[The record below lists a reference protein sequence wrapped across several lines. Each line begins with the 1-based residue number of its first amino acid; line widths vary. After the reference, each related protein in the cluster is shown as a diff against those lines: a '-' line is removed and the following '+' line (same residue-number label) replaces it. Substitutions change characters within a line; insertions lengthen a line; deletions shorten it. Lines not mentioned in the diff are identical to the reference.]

1 MKKNTATWILLA
13 ALVALGVASLFI
25 GAIDVDFRGLLR
37 ADSLQWK
44 IFLAS
49 RVPRLL
55 AILCTGIGMSI
66 AGLIMQQLCMNKF
79 ISPTTGAT
87 ISSAQLGI
95 LFALLFMPN
104 STLWGRALFAFAAA
118 VAGTWVF
125 VLFIQRIRFKDV
137 IMVPLV
143 GIMFSDIIR
152 GVTGFLSYKFDMTQS
167 LSSWLVGHFSLVIRG
182 NYEIVYLV
190 VPLVLLACLF
200 ANHFNIV
207 GMGREF
213 SRNLVRGRKSDM
225 KQKNLSGMSKILI
238 MLAVTLLVAAAYTV
252 FGLRFSN
259 ERLLHYQLEK
269 RIPKLIVIAL
279 TAFSIGSASIVFQS
293 VINNTIVTP
302 CLLGMDALYTLVHTL
317 VYFFAGAASVLVT
330 NKQIAFSVDLA
341 IMAVV
346 GMVIYSYTFKKT
358 GSNVLYVILIGTVLT
373 SLFSSLQ
380 STMTRMMDPNAY
392 DTLLT
397 TLVASFDNANTS
409 LIVFSAVV
417 LLFVALFFWKDLR
430 LLDALTLG
438 KDKAVNLGIDY
449 DRSIRRLLFAVTL
462 YMTVATALVGPL
474 AFLGLIIAN
483 LSRQVMQTYR
493 HSLLISASVL
503 FGMIVLLGGQFLVE
517 RIFSYNI
524 PVSVFITTGGGIY
537 FLYLLLVKRKPY

>member
-1 MKKNTATWILLA
+1 
-13 ALVALGVASLFI
+13 
-25 GAIDVDFRGLLR
+25 
-37 ADSLQWK
+37 
-44 IFLAS
+44 
-49 RVPRLL
+49 
-55 AILCTGIGMSI
+55 
-66 AGLIMQQLCMNKF
+66 
-79 ISPTTGAT
+79 
-87 ISSAQLGI
+87 
-95 LFALLFMPN
+95 
-104 STLWGRALFAFAAA
+104 
-118 VAGTWVF
+118 
-125 VLFIQRIRFKDV
+125 
-137 IMVPLV
+137 
-143 GIMFSDIIR
+143 
-152 GVTGFLSYKFDMTQS
+152 
-167 LSSWLVGHFSLVIRG
+167 
-182 NYEIVYLV
+182 
-190 VPLVLLACLF
+190 
-200 ANHFNIV
+200 
-207 GMGREF
+207 
-213 SRNLVRGRKSDM
+213 
-225 KQKNLSGMSKILI
+225 

-346 GMVIYSYTFKKT
+346 GMVIYSYMFKKT

-373 SLFSSLQ
+373 SFFSSLQ

-392 DTLLT
+392 ETLLT

-409 LIVFSAVV
+409 LILFSAVV

-483 LSRQVMQTYR
+483 LSRQLMQTYR

>member
-1 MKKNTATWILLA
+1 
-13 ALVALGVASLFI
+13 
-25 GAIDVDFRGLLR
+25 
-37 ADSLQWK
+37 
-44 IFLAS
+44 
-49 RVPRLL
+49 
-55 AILCTGIGMSI
+55 
-66 AGLIMQQLCMNKF
+66 
-79 ISPTTGAT
+79 
-87 ISSAQLGI
+87 
-95 LFALLFMPN
+95 
-104 STLWGRALFAFAAA
+104 
-118 VAGTWVF
+118 
-125 VLFIQRIRFKDV
+125 
-137 IMVPLV
+137 
-143 GIMFSDIIR
+143 
-152 GVTGFLSYKFDMTQS
+152 
-167 LSSWLVGHFSLVIRG
+167 
-182 NYEIVYLV
+182 
-190 VPLVLLACLF
+190 
-200 ANHFNIV
+200 
-207 GMGREF
+207 
-213 SRNLVRGRKSDM
+213 M

-346 GMVIYSYTFKKT
+346 GMVIYSYMFKKT

-392 DTLLT
+392 ETLLT

-409 LIVFSAVV
+409 LILFSAVV
-417 LLFVALFFWKDLR
+417 LFLVALFYWKDLR

-483 LSRQVMQTYR
+483 LSRQLMQTYR

>member
-1 MKKNTATWILLA
+1 
-13 ALVALGVASLFI
+13 
-25 GAIDVDFRGLLR
+25 
-37 ADSLQWK
+37 
-44 IFLAS
+44 
-49 RVPRLL
+49 
-55 AILCTGIGMSI
+55 
-66 AGLIMQQLCMNKF
+66 
-79 ISPTTGAT
+79 
-87 ISSAQLGI
+87 
-95 LFALLFMPN
+95 
-104 STLWGRALFAFAAA
+104 
-118 VAGTWVF
+118 
-125 VLFIQRIRFKDV
+125 
-137 IMVPLV
+137 
-143 GIMFSDIIR
+143 
-152 GVTGFLSYKFDMTQS
+152 
-167 LSSWLVGHFSLVIRG
+167 
-182 NYEIVYLV
+182 
-190 VPLVLLACLF
+190 
-200 ANHFNIV
+200 
-207 GMGREF
+207 
-213 SRNLVRGRKSDM
+213 
-225 KQKNLSGMSKILI
+225 

-269 RIPKLIVIAL
+269 RIPRLIVIAL

-346 GMVIYSYTFKKT
+346 GMVIYSYMFKKT

-409 LIVFSAVV
+409 LILFSAVV
-417 LLFVALFFWKDLR
+417 LFLVALFFWKDLR

-449 DRSIRRLLFAVTL
+449 DRCIRRLLFAVTL

-483 LSRQVMQTYR
+483 LSRQLMQTYR

>member
-1 MKKNTATWILLA
+1 
-13 ALVALGVASLFI
+13 
-25 GAIDVDFRGLLR
+25 
-37 ADSLQWK
+37 
-44 IFLAS
+44 
-49 RVPRLL
+49 
-55 AILCTGIGMSI
+55 
-66 AGLIMQQLCMNKF
+66 
-79 ISPTTGAT
+79 
-87 ISSAQLGI
+87 
-95 LFALLFMPN
+95 
-104 STLWGRALFAFAAA
+104 
-118 VAGTWVF
+118 
-125 VLFIQRIRFKDV
+125 
-137 IMVPLV
+137 
-143 GIMFSDIIR
+143 
-152 GVTGFLSYKFDMTQS
+152 
-167 LSSWLVGHFSLVIRG
+167 
-182 NYEIVYLV
+182 
-190 VPLVLLACLF
+190 
-200 ANHFNIV
+200 
-207 GMGREF
+207 
-213 SRNLVRGRKSDM
+213 M

-346 GMVIYSYTFKKT
+346 GMVIYSYMFKKT

-373 SLFSSLQ
+373 SFFSSLQ

-392 DTLLT
+392 ETLLT

-409 LIVFSAVV
+409 LILFSAVV

-483 LSRQVMQTYR
+483 LSRQLMQTYR

>member
-1 MKKNTATWILLA
+1 
-13 ALVALGVASLFI
+13 
-25 GAIDVDFRGLLR
+25 
-37 ADSLQWK
+37 
-44 IFLAS
+44 
-49 RVPRLL
+49 
-55 AILCTGIGMSI
+55 
-66 AGLIMQQLCMNKF
+66 
-79 ISPTTGAT
+79 
-87 ISSAQLGI
+87 
-95 LFALLFMPN
+95 
-104 STLWGRALFAFAAA
+104 
-118 VAGTWVF
+118 
-125 VLFIQRIRFKDV
+125 
-137 IMVPLV
+137 
-143 GIMFSDIIR
+143 
-152 GVTGFLSYKFDMTQS
+152 
-167 LSSWLVGHFSLVIRG
+167 
-182 NYEIVYLV
+182 
-190 VPLVLLACLF
+190 
-200 ANHFNIV
+200 
-207 GMGREF
+207 
-213 SRNLVRGRKSDM
+213 
-225 KQKNLSGMSKILI
+225 

-346 GMVIYSYTFKKT
+346 GMVIYSYMFKKT

-417 LLFVALFFWKDLR
+417 LFLVALFFRKDLR

-483 LSRQVMQTYR
+483 LSRQLMQTYR

>member
-1 MKKNTATWILLA
+1 
-13 ALVALGVASLFI
+13 
-25 GAIDVDFRGLLR
+25 
-37 ADSLQWK
+37 
-44 IFLAS
+44 
-49 RVPRLL
+49 
-55 AILCTGIGMSI
+55 
-66 AGLIMQQLCMNKF
+66 
-79 ISPTTGAT
+79 
-87 ISSAQLGI
+87 
-95 LFALLFMPN
+95 
-104 STLWGRALFAFAAA
+104 
-118 VAGTWVF
+118 
-125 VLFIQRIRFKDV
+125 
-137 IMVPLV
+137 
-143 GIMFSDIIR
+143 
-152 GVTGFLSYKFDMTQS
+152 
-167 LSSWLVGHFSLVIRG
+167 
-182 NYEIVYLV
+182 
-190 VPLVLLACLF
+190 
-200 ANHFNIV
+200 
-207 GMGREF
+207 
-213 SRNLVRGRKSDM
+213 
-225 KQKNLSGMSKILI
+225 

-346 GMVIYSYTFKKT
+346 GMVIYSYMFKKT

-409 LIVFSAVV
+409 LILFSAVV

-449 DRSIRRLLFAVTL
+449 DRCIRRLLFAVTL

-483 LSRQVMQTYR
+483 LSRQLMQTYR

>member
-1 MKKNTATWILLA
+1 
-13 ALVALGVASLFI
+13 
-25 GAIDVDFRGLLR
+25 
-37 ADSLQWK
+37 
-44 IFLAS
+44 
-49 RVPRLL
+49 
-55 AILCTGIGMSI
+55 
-66 AGLIMQQLCMNKF
+66 
-79 ISPTTGAT
+79 
-87 ISSAQLGI
+87 
-95 LFALLFMPN
+95 
-104 STLWGRALFAFAAA
+104 
-118 VAGTWVF
+118 
-125 VLFIQRIRFKDV
+125 
-137 IMVPLV
+137 
-143 GIMFSDIIR
+143 
-152 GVTGFLSYKFDMTQS
+152 
-167 LSSWLVGHFSLVIRG
+167 
-182 NYEIVYLV
+182 
-190 VPLVLLACLF
+190 
-200 ANHFNIV
+200 
-207 GMGREF
+207 
-213 SRNLVRGRKSDM
+213 M

-346 GMVIYSYTFKKT
+346 GMVIYSYMFKKT

-417 LLFVALFFWKDLR
+417 LFLVALFFWKDLR

-483 LSRQVMQTYR
+483 LSRQLMQTYR

>member
-1 MKKNTATWILLA
+1 
-13 ALVALGVASLFI
+13 
-25 GAIDVDFRGLLR
+25 
-37 ADSLQWK
+37 
-44 IFLAS
+44 
-49 RVPRLL
+49 
-55 AILCTGIGMSI
+55 
-66 AGLIMQQLCMNKF
+66 
-79 ISPTTGAT
+79 
-87 ISSAQLGI
+87 
-95 LFALLFMPN
+95 
-104 STLWGRALFAFAAA
+104 
-118 VAGTWVF
+118 
-125 VLFIQRIRFKDV
+125 
-137 IMVPLV
+137 
-143 GIMFSDIIR
+143 
-152 GVTGFLSYKFDMTQS
+152 
-167 LSSWLVGHFSLVIRG
+167 
-182 NYEIVYLV
+182 
-190 VPLVLLACLF
+190 
-200 ANHFNIV
+200 
-207 GMGREF
+207 
-213 SRNLVRGRKSDM
+213 M

-346 GMVIYSYTFKKT
+346 GMVIYSYMFKKT

-409 LIVFSAVV
+409 LILFSAVV
-417 LLFVALFFWKDLR
+417 LFLVALFFWKDLR

-483 LSRQVMQTYR
+483 LSRQLMQTYR

>member
-1 MKKNTATWILLA
+1 
-13 ALVALGVASLFI
+13 
-25 GAIDVDFRGLLR
+25 
-37 ADSLQWK
+37 
-44 IFLAS
+44 
-49 RVPRLL
+49 
-55 AILCTGIGMSI
+55 
-66 AGLIMQQLCMNKF
+66 
-79 ISPTTGAT
+79 
-87 ISSAQLGI
+87 
-95 LFALLFMPN
+95 
-104 STLWGRALFAFAAA
+104 
-118 VAGTWVF
+118 
-125 VLFIQRIRFKDV
+125 
-137 IMVPLV
+137 
-143 GIMFSDIIR
+143 
-152 GVTGFLSYKFDMTQS
+152 
-167 LSSWLVGHFSLVIRG
+167 
-182 NYEIVYLV
+182 
-190 VPLVLLACLF
+190 
-200 ANHFNIV
+200 
-207 GMGREF
+207 
-213 SRNLVRGRKSDM
+213 
-225 KQKNLSGMSKILI
+225 

-346 GMVIYSYTFKKT
+346 GMVIYRYMFKKT

-392 DTLLT
+392 ETLLT

-409 LIVFSAVV
+409 LILFSAVV
-417 LLFVALFFWKDLR
+417 LFLVALFFWKDLR

-483 LSRQVMQTYR
+483 LSRQLMQTYR

>member
-1 MKKNTATWILLA
+1 
-13 ALVALGVASLFI
+13 
-25 GAIDVDFRGLLR
+25 
-37 ADSLQWK
+37 
-44 IFLAS
+44 
-49 RVPRLL
+49 
-55 AILCTGIGMSI
+55 
-66 AGLIMQQLCMNKF
+66 
-79 ISPTTGAT
+79 
-87 ISSAQLGI
+87 
-95 LFALLFMPN
+95 
-104 STLWGRALFAFAAA
+104 
-118 VAGTWVF
+118 
-125 VLFIQRIRFKDV
+125 
-137 IMVPLV
+137 
-143 GIMFSDIIR
+143 
-152 GVTGFLSYKFDMTQS
+152 
-167 LSSWLVGHFSLVIRG
+167 
-182 NYEIVYLV
+182 
-190 VPLVLLACLF
+190 
-200 ANHFNIV
+200 
-207 GMGREF
+207 
-213 SRNLVRGRKSDM
+213 M

-330 NKQIAFSVDLA
+330 NKQIAFAVDLA

-346 GMVIYSYTFKKT
+346 GMVIYSYMFKKT

-409 LIVFSAVV
+409 LILFSAVV
-417 LLFVALFFWKDLR
+417 LFLVALFFWKDLR

-483 LSRQVMQTYR
+483 LSRQLMQTYR

>member
-1 MKKNTATWILLA
+1 
-13 ALVALGVASLFI
+13 
-25 GAIDVDFRGLLR
+25 
-37 ADSLQWK
+37 
-44 IFLAS
+44 
-49 RVPRLL
+49 
-55 AILCTGIGMSI
+55 
-66 AGLIMQQLCMNKF
+66 
-79 ISPTTGAT
+79 
-87 ISSAQLGI
+87 
-95 LFALLFMPN
+95 
-104 STLWGRALFAFAAA
+104 
-118 VAGTWVF
+118 
-125 VLFIQRIRFKDV
+125 
-137 IMVPLV
+137 
-143 GIMFSDIIR
+143 
-152 GVTGFLSYKFDMTQS
+152 
-167 LSSWLVGHFSLVIRG
+167 
-182 NYEIVYLV
+182 
-190 VPLVLLACLF
+190 
-200 ANHFNIV
+200 
-207 GMGREF
+207 
-213 SRNLVRGRKSDM
+213 
-225 KQKNLSGMSKILI
+225 

-346 GMVIYSYTFKKT
+346 GMVIYSYMFKKT

-409 LIVFSAVV
+409 LILFSAVV
-417 LLFVALFFWKDLR
+417 LFLVALFFWKDLR

-483 LSRQVMQTYR
+483 LSRQLMQTYR